1 MKRILCLIL
10 SLVLTCGLLACGSG
24 DNAESTAAQTAVTQ
38 PTQSEPTQNEPAQTE
53 PAQTEP
59 PAENLPTTVKSV
71 KILAIGNSF
80 SKDAMAHL
88 YTVLKAE
95 GVEQILLGNLYIGGC
110 TLDKHAANAKSGE
123 QAYKFYI
130 NSAGEWMTHPMMVS
144 LLEGV
149 KYEQWD
155 IITMQQGSPKSGMAD
170 EYQPHLDELIAFVNE
185 NKTNPDAKLY
195 WHMTWAYQSDS
206 TQTAFK
212 RYGND
217 QMTMYLGIVNALKE
231 AVEPTE
237 AFSMLLPV
245 GTAIQNARTGFVGD
259 TLTRDGFHLSDL
271 GRLIASYTWYAVLDG
286 QPLYTVNVDKV
297 GAQKLTDAH
306 KRLIVEAV
314 NSAISNPYEVTE
326 SPVKAP

>member
-10 SLVLTCGLLACGSG
+10 SLILACGLLACGSG
-24 DNAESTAAQTAVTQ
+24 DTAESTVAQTTAATQ
-38 PTQSEPTQNEPAQTE
+38 PTQTEPVQTE

-80 SKDAMAHL
+80 SKDAMEHL

-95 GVEQILLGNLYIGGC
+95 GVEEILLGNLYIGGC

-144 LLEGV
+144 LSEGV

-206 TQTAFK
+206 DHAEFPIYANNQEV
-212 RYGND
+212 
-217 QMTMYLGIVNALKE
+217 MYKQIL
-231 AVEPTE
+231 
-237 AFSMLLPV
+237 
-245 GTAIQNARTGFVGD
+245 
-259 TLTRDGFHLSDL
+259 
-271 GRLIASYTWYAVLDG
+271 
-286 QPLYTVNVDKV
+286 
-297 GAQKLTDAH
+297 
-306 KRLIVEAV
+306 
-314 NSAISNPYEVTE
+314 
-326 SPVKAP
+326 